1 MRKFDYSFLKDV
13 LLPANLINI
22 TSNIA
27 ELKSL
32 ESVRKKDFQKIFTK
46 LESIAKVQ
54 SVKGSNAIEGI
65 ITSDKRI
72 EAIVNKSSAPLNH
85 NEEEI
90 AGYRDAL
97 DIIHNNFQ
105 NININESD
113 IFNIHSAM
121 LSYTNYQNRGKYK
134 LTDNIISEIDK
145 DGNRKVRFLPT
156 FATETKQAMEQM
168 ILAFVD
174 AQNDSSVNQLL
185 LIPCFI
191 LDFLCIHPFSDGNGR
206 VSRLLSLLLL
216 YKNGF
221 DAGKYISFEEQINK
235 NKSAYYNAL
244 QKSSLN
250 WHEGKNDYVP
260 FIENF
265 IFTLLICYKELDK
278 RFTLISD
285 KHLSKKERIE
295 KTILN
300 SLVPV
305 GKREINYILPD
316 VSTSTIALVL
326 SQMLKQNKIKKIGTF
341 KNAKYVKYDNR
352 EKS

>member
-1 MRKFDYSFLKDV
+1 MKKFDYSFLKNS

-32 ESVRKKDFQKIFTK
+32 ENMRKKDFQKIFTK
-46 LESIAKVQ
+46 LESIAKIQ

-72 EAIVNKSSAPLNH
+72 EEIVNKSSAPLNH

-97 DIIHNNFQ
+97 NIIHSNFQ
-105 NININESD
+105 NIDIIESD
-113 IFNIHSAM
+113 ILNIHSIM
-121 LSYTNYQNRGKYK
+121 LSYTNYEVRGKYK
-134 LTDNIISEIDK
+134 ITDNIISEIDK
-145 DGNRKVRFLPT
+145 DGNRKIRFYPT
-156 FATETKQAMEQM
+156 HAAQTKQAMEQM
-168 ILAFVD
+168 ILAFID
-174 AQNDSSVNQLL
+174 ARNDSSVNQLL

-206 VSRLLSLLLL
+206 MSRLLSLLLL

-221 DAGKYISFEEQINK
+221 DAGRYISFEEQINK
-235 NKSAYYNAL
+235 NKSAYYDAL

-250 WHEGKNDYVP
+250 WHEDKNDYVP
-260 FIENF
+260 FIQNF
-265 IFTLLICYKELDK
+265 IFTLLVCYKELDK
-278 RFTLISD
+278 RFALIQD
-285 KHLSKKERIE
+285 KRLSKRERIE
-295 KTILN
+295 GTVLN
-300 SLVPV
+300 SLVPI
-305 GKREINYILPD
+305 GKKEINYILPD
-316 VSTSTIALVL
+316 VSTSTIAVVL

-341 KNAKYVKYDNR
+341 KDAKYIKVK
-352 EKS
+352 